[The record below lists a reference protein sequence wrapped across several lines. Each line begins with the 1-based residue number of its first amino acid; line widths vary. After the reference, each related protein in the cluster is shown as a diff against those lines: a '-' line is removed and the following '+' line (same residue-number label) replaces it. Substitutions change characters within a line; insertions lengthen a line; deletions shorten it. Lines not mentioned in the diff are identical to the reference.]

1 MLPFHWRF
9 GPFAISPVEL
19 FVFGGFGLVV
29 WLAGRV
35 MRRDHRMSGEQ
46 ILDFALGALIGGTI
60 GARLYYAVP
69 LWIRGIMKTGEI
81 VGSWSDGSGFYG
93 AFLGGTLGIL
103 ITGRIKA
110 LPAGIVVDATSR
122 YLPLGF
128 GIGKIG
134 CFLAGCCY
142 GVRTDGFLGVAFRQ
156 GSLCHQTHLK
166 TGLIRK
172 DALHSLPV
180 HPAQIYELLLGLGLF
195 AALTFL
201 ARRPRRTGELWCAY
215 GIGYSLWRF
224 TVEFFRDDPGR
235 DTFGSGALS
244 DSQIT
249 ALVVAAGA
257 AVFWGW
263 LRRRPTVKP
272 PEKPN

>member
-1 MLPFHWRF
+1 M
-9 GPFAISPVEL
+9 AISPVEL

-35 MRRDHRMSGEQ
+35 MRREHGMSREQ
-46 ILDFALGALIGGTI
+46 ILDFALGALIGGTV

-69 LWIRGIMKTGEI
+69 LWIRGLMQTGEI
-81 VGSWSDGSGFYG
+81 VGSWSEGSGYYG

-103 ITGRIKA
+103 ITGRLKS
-110 LPAGIVVDATSR
+110 LPAGIVIDATVR

-142 GVRTDGFLGVAFRQ
+142 GVRTDGFLGVAFRT
-156 GSLCHQTHLK
+156 GSLCHQTHVK
-166 TGLIRK
+166 AGLIPRG
-172 DALHSLPV
+172 AARSLPV
-180 HPAQIYELLLGLGLF
+180 HPAQLYELLLGVGLC
-195 AALTFL
+195 AALALL

-215 GIGYSLWRF
+215 SIGYSVWRF

-235 DTFGSGALS
+235 DTFGSGSLS

-263 LRRRPTVKP
+263 LRRRPAAGA